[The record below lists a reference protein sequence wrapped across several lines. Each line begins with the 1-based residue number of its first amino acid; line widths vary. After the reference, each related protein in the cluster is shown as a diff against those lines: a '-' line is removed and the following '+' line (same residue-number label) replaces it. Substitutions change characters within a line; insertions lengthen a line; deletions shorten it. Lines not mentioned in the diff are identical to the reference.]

1 MWLSRAR
8 SPENVEYIFGLHSFD
23 DRSVKLLAGFKHTV
37 TDQKGPGWNYD
48 TAAGAATGEIII
60 QSQDDCYPPDGWD
73 DMLIAM
79 IPDASKPVV
88 VFPNDGHRT
97 DMLAVNVI
105 QTAAYADIKASRDA
119 GENGFFHRGY
129 TTVFPDTE
137 HSFRAIEDTKAGI
150 VQLIDAR
157 DFLLYHDHPAFNPAK
172 PWDATYAW
180 ENAPEHY
187 VTGRKLFL
195 ERNPT
200 ATDESLDRAPQRE
213 LQEVTA

>member
-105 QTAAYADIKASRDA
+105 QTAAYADIKASRDT